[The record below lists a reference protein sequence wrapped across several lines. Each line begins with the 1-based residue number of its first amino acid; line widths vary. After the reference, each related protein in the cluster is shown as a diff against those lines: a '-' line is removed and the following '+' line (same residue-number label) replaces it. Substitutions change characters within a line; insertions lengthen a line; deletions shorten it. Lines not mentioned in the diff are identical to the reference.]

1 MFGGWDSIETLFYSA
16 KKVVLF
22 SSGSFLGGL
31 FNLSLYF
38 LNGSFSGSLSLSL
51 WSRSVLGNNLYGN
64 YYLNFLVEVNHSLV
78 VAQAL
83 SFAHGDNLAL
93 NLDALFSESLYHLRS
108 TYRAIELAGN
118 GNLCRDNE
126 LYALESL
133 SLVLGSSLQ
142 SSELMSLLAHILGEN
157 LAC

>member
-22 SSGSFLGGL
+22 SSGSFLSGL

-64 YYLNFLVEVNHSLV
+64 YYLNFLVE
-78 VAQAL
+78 AL
-83 SFAHGDNLAL
+83 QG
-93 NLDALFSESLYHLRS
+93 
-108 TYRAIELAGN
+108 
-118 GNLCRDNE
+118 
-126 LYALESL
+126 
-133 SLVLGSSLQ
+133 
-142 SSELMSLLAHILGEN
+142 
-157 LAC
+157 

>member
-22 SSGSFLGGL
+22 SSGSFLCGL
-31 FNLSLYF
+31 FSLSLYF
-38 LNGSFSGSLSLSL
+38 LNGSFSGSLSL

-108 TYRAIELAGN
+108 TYRAIELTGN
-118 GNLCRDNE
+118 GNLCGDNE

-142 SSELMSLLAHILGEN
+142 SSELMSLLTHILGEN